1 MTDKSPAGPSQ
12 TAGPFEVRSHKG
24 SAQVAP
30 TAIAAFSNLNRQ
42 VASSRQR
49 ATRVLARQRLRRRV
63 VPPLIVGSTVLLGGG
78 LSAAWVNGTLRATPS
93 AATSEVRPSAAWA
106 KASAKAQAVELQALD
121 HVRQALAAD
130 SQMISSLSLAARQ
143 ALLTNNKT
151 TVIHQSESIAGN
163 SSATSA
169 PILSSGGS
177 SGASSGGSSGGNLG
191 GGAGANSGA
200 SSGGLGSASLPAL
213 PPLPPMPSINVP
225 TTQGTTGASH
235 VVK

>member
-12 TAGPFEVRSHKG
+12 TPAGSFEARRHKD
-24 SAQVAP
+24 SSQVAP
-30 TAIAAFSNLNRQ
+30 TAISAFSNLNRQ
-42 VASSRQR
+42 VASSRRR

-78 LSAAWVNGTLRATPS
+78 LSAAWVNGTLRATPL
-93 AATSEVRPSAAWA
+93 AATSEVRASPAWV

-130 SQMISSLSLAARQ
+130 SQMISSLSRAARQ

-151 TVIHQSESIAGN
+151 TVIHQSESIAGS

-169 PILSSGGS
+169 PILSSGAS
-177 SGASSGGSSGGNLG
+177 SGASSGGNLG
-191 GGAGANSGA
+191 GGPGA
-200 SSGGLGSASLPAL
+200 STGGLSGGLGSASLPAL

>member
-1 MTDKSPAGPSQ
+1 M
-12 TAGPFEVRSHKG
+12 
-24 SAQVAP
+24 
-30 TAIAAFSNLNRQ
+30 
-42 VASSRQR
+42 
-49 ATRVLARQRLRRRV
+49 LARQRLRRRV

-78 LSAAWVNGTLRATPS
+78 LSAAWVNGTLRATPA

-130 SQMISSLSLAARQ
+130 SQMISSLSRAARQ

-163 SSATSA
+163 SSATST
-169 PILSSGGS
+169 PILSSGAS

-191 GGAGANSGA
+191 EAPAPARGQARA
-200 SSGGLGSASLPAL
+200 GSARPRCPRSRRSRPC
-213 PPLPPMPSINVP
+213 PR
-225 TTQGTTGASH
+225 
-235 VVK
+235 